1 MATTK
6 TNLFS
11 VHGAA
16 ASARLF
22 LLCLFFAVPTV
33 AQIVSGAITDADDA
47 PVQNARVSLT
57 SKTRA
62 VSQTETD
69 ADGRFSLDSIGEKD
83 LLLRV
88 EAKGFAPFEK
98 LLTDSQNPIFVR
110 LSPENLSANVIVSIA
125 RSDARLSETPASI
138 VVLNRETLNATAAQT
153 IDDALRQV
161 AGFTLFR
168 RGSSKTTNPTTQ
180 GANLRGTSGSGAAR
194 AAILFDGFSLNDAF
208 GGWTFWS
215 RVPEIAVEQAEV
227 LRGGASAIYGD
238 AALSG
243 AVNLTTRRA
252 EENRPIFRFE
262 TSGGAQKTFDGSVF
276 AAYAKNNFAAHFA
289 YDAFQTRGY
298 IPTVEEER
306 GAIDAHATSRHQ
318 NILPTIEYRF
328 GADKSRRRAA
338 DAENSQSAANQT
350 ETLASSIG
358 AAREKRSA
366 NFFESGRIFL
376 RGNLFSERRD
386 NGTSLTNNRTYF
398 RQGALGADFEIRNLG
413 ALQFRSF
420 LETQTY
426 DQTFSAISNNRNTET
441 LSRAQRVPSQAS
453 SANLLW
459 SNAFNNHAVAS
470 SVEFRQVRGASDETV
485 FANNRATSF
494 ISSGGRQK
502 TFSVFAQDF
511 WRVNR
516 KLNVNFGARFDGWK
530 NYDALVSTKN
540 STTNLT
546 NVVRFPARRESAFS
560 PRVAALYQIN
570 ENFSLYG
577 SYARSFRAPTLNE
590 LYRAFRVGNV
600 LTQASEN
607 LRSER
612 ADTFETGVNFT
623 GLQNKL
629 NLRANIFQTE
639 VSNPVVSVTLSS
651 TANLITR
658 QRQNVGKTR
667 TRGLEFDVEYL
678 LRKDLRAS
686 LGYLLVDSRV
696 ADFSANQNLI
706 GKRLP
711 QIPRQ
716 QLNFQIFYRP
726 QNKFS
731 AGLQS
736 RFSAAQFEDDLNTL
750 RLRPFATFDV
760 FAAYKLPK
768 NFEIFTAIEN
778 LFANRYDIGLTPNRT
793 VAAPRFVRFGLR
805 FDLGNR

>member
-1 MATTK
+1 MTNK
-6 TNLFS
+6 TNLFPILR
-11 VHGAA
+11 VLATL
-16 ASARLF
+16 RLI
-22 LLCLFFAVPTV
+22 LLSLFFAVPTL
-33 AQIVSGAITDADDA
+33 AQTVSGTITDAQNA
-47 PVQNARVSLT
+47 PVQNARVDLS
-57 SKTRA
+57 SKTK
-62 VSQTETD
+62 VISSTQTN
-69 ADGRFSLDSIGEKD
+69 ADGKFSLRSNGEKD
-83 LLLRV
+83 LILRV
-88 EAKGFAPFEK
+88 EANGFARIEK
-98 LLTDSQNPIFVR
+98 LLSALENPIAIV
-110 LSPENLSANVIVSIA
+110 LSPENLSANVTVSVA
-125 RSDARLSETPASI
+125 RIESRLSETPASI
-138 VVLNRETLNATAAQT
+138 VVLNRETLNQTAAQT

-252 EENRPIFRFE
+252 GENQPIFRFE
-262 TSGGAQKTFDGSVF
+262 TSGGQQKTFDGSVF
-276 AAYAKNNFAAHFA
+276 TAYATKTFAFDFA

-298 IPTVEEER
+298 IPTAIEER
-306 GAIDAHATSRHQ
+306 GAIDTRATSRHQ

-328 GADKSRRRAA
+328 GKNKRRRHNANSENTHDAA
-338 DAENSQSAANQT
+338 MSEPPASAGGTMPAHNNLF
-350 ETLASSIG
+350 ET
-358 AAREKRSA
+358 R
-366 NFFESGRIFL
+366 RIFL

-398 RQGALGADFEIRNLG
+398 RQGALGADVEIFNLG
-413 ALQFRSF
+413 TFQFRSF

-426 DQTFSAISNNRNTET
+426 DQTFSAIANNRNTET
-441 LSRAQRVPSQAS
+441 LSRVQRVPSQAS
-453 SANLLW
+453 GANLFW
-459 SNAFNNHAVAS
+459 SDAFGAHAVAA
-470 SVEFRQVRGASDETV
+470 SVEFRAVRGASDETV
-485 FANNRATSF
+485 FANNRAASF
-494 ISSGGRQK
+494 VSSGGRQK
-502 TFSVFAQDF
+502 TVSVFVQDF

-516 KLNVNFGARFDGWK
+516 KLNVNFGARFDGWT
-530 NYDALVSTKN
+530 NYDALVSTR
-540 STTNLT
+540 SLTTDLT
-546 NVVRFPARRESAFS
+546 TVARFPDRNESAFS

-600 LTQASEN
+600 LTQANEN

-612 ADTFETGVNFT
+612 ADTFETGLNFI

-651 TANLITR
+651 TQNLITR
-658 QRQNVGKTR
+658 QRQNVGQTR
-667 TRGLEFDVEYL
+667 TRGLEFDAEYL

-696 ADFSANQNLI
+696 AEFPANTNLV
-706 GKRLP
+706 GKFLP

-736 RFSAAQFEDDLNTL
+736 RFSAAQFEDDLNIL

-768 NFEIFTAIEN
+768 NFEIFTAVEN
-778 LFANRYDIGLTPNRT
+778 LFDSRYDIGLTPNRT

-805 FDLGNR
+805 FDLGNK